1 VNEGNPVKART
12 EQEEFWAGEFGDKY
26 IERNRGDAIVAA
38 NIALFSRILSRTG
51 PVRSAIEF
59 GANIGLN
66 LRALRQ
72 LLPEAR
78 LSAVEINKNAVR
90 VLRTIP
96 SLTVYHQSILE
107 FTPRQSHDLALAKT
121 VLIHIDPI
129 NLTKVYDLLYKSGRR
144 FICLAEYYNP
154 KPVEV
159 AYRGHRNRLFKR
171 DFAGEMLDRHPDL
184 TLVDYGFVY
193 HRDAF
198 MQDDLNWFLLGR
210 R

>member
-1 VNEGNPVKART
+1 MKART

-26 IERNRGDAIVAA
+26 VERNRGDAIVAA

-66 LRALRQ
+66 LRALRH
-72 LLPEAR
+72 LLPKAR

-90 VLRTIP
+90 ILRTIP

-107 FTPRQSHDLALAKT
+107 FTPRQSHDFALAKT

-154 KPVEV
+154 QPVEV
-159 AYRGHRNRLFKR
+159 PYRGHRNRLFKR
-171 DFAGEMLDRHPDL
+171 DFAGEMLDRYPDL
-184 TLVDYGFVY
+184 SLVDYGFVY